1 MVGMSRAR
9 KEEKKEQRKESED
22 LRTEVDPRGGVEKGQ
37 GEEEN
42 TWGGVNVGIIIYVG
56 ACLINA

>member
-1 MVGMSRAR
+1 M
-9 KEEKKEQRKESED
+9 
-22 LRTEVDPRGGVEKGQ
+22 EKGQ